1 MIIDGFEKLTLLDYP
16 ENIACII
23 FTRGCNLRCPFCHNS
38 SILEFSN
45 EEAKFSEKEI
55 FDYLEKRKNILDGVC
70 ITGGEPLLQP
80 DIKEFIKKIKNLNLK
95 VKLDTNGTNYSKLK
109 ELIEENLLDYV
120 AMDIKNVY
128 EKYSITTGIKN
139 LDIESIKKSIAL
151 LKKSKIEYEFRT
163 TIVKNYHTFEDIE
176 NLCKLVGKD
185 SDYYIQN
192 LINSDNV
199 LEKSLESFSNE
210 DLEKLKKFI
219 ENNYNNIKIR
229 NM

>member
-45 EEAKFSEKEI
+45 ETSKITEKEI

-95 VKLDTNGTNYSKLK
+95 VKLDTNGTNYLKLK
-109 ELIEENLLDYV
+109 ELLDENLLDYV

-128 EKYSITTGIKN
+128 EKYPITTGIKN
-139 LDIESIKKSIAL
+139 LDIENIKKSIAL
-151 LKKSKIEYEFRT
+151 LKKSKVEYEFRT
-163 TIVKNYHTFEDIE
+163 TIVKNFHTFEDIE

-185 SDYYIQN
+185 SNYYIQN
-192 LINSDNV
+192 FINSDNV
-199 LEKSLESFSNE
+199 LEKNLESFSNE
-210 DLEKLKKFI
+210 DLEKLKEFLN
-219 ENNYNNIKIR
+219 NNYNNVKIR

>member
-1 MIIDGFEKLTLLDYP
+1 
-16 ENIACII
+16 
-23 FTRGCNLRCPFCHNS
+23 
-38 SILEFSN
+38 
-45 EEAKFSEKEI
+45 
-55 FDYLEKRKNILDGVC
+55 
-70 ITGGEPLLQP
+70 
-80 DIKEFIKKIKNLNLK
+80 
-95 VKLDTNGTNYSKLK
+95 
-109 ELIEENLLDYV
+109 
-120 AMDIKNVY
+120 MDIKNVY
-128 EKYSITTGIKN
+128 EKYPITTGIKN
-139 LDIESIKKSIAL
+139 VDTESVKKSIAL

-192 LINSDNV
+192 FINSDNV

>member
-45 EEAKFSEKEI
+45 ETSKITEKEI

-70 ITGGEPLLQP
+70 ITGGEPLLQA

-95 VKLDTNGTNYSKLK
+95 VKLDTNGTNYLKLK
-109 ELIEENLLDYV
+109 ELLDENLLDYI

-128 EKYSITTGIKN
+128 EKYPNTTGIKN
-139 LDIESIKKSIAL
+139 LDIENIKKSIAL
-151 LKKSKIEYEFRT
+151 LKKSKVEYEFRT
-163 TIVKNYHTFEDIE
+163 TIVKNFHTFEDIE

-185 SDYYIQN
+185 SNYYIQN
-192 LINSDNV
+192 FINSDNV
-199 LEKSLESFSNE
+199 LEKNLESFSNE
-210 DLEKLKKFI
+210 DLEKLKEFLN
-219 ENNYNNIKIR
+219 NNYNNVKIR

>member
-45 EEAKFSEKEI
+45 ETSKITEKEI

-70 ITGGEPLLQP
+70 ITGGEPLLQA

-95 VKLDTNGTNYSKLK
+95 VKLDTNGTNYLKLK
-109 ELIEENLLDYV
+109 ELLDENLLDYI

-128 EKYSITTGIKN
+128 EKYPITTGIKN
-139 LDIESIKKSIAL
+139 LDIENIKKSIAL
-151 LKKSKIEYEFRT
+151 LKKSKVEYEFRT
-163 TIVKNYHTFEDIE
+163 TIVKNFHTFEDVE

-185 SDYYIQN
+185 SNYYIQN
-192 LINSDNV
+192 FINSDNV
-199 LEKSLESFSNE
+199 LEKNLESFSNE
-210 DLEKLKKFI
+210 DLEKLKEFLN
-219 ENNYNNIKIR
+219 NNYNNVKIR

>member
-38 SILEFSN
+38 SILDFSK
-45 EEAKFSEKEI
+45 EEAKFSEDEI

-70 ITGGEPLLQP
+70 ITGGEPLLQS

-151 LKKSKIEYEFRT
+151 LKKNKIKYEFRT

-192 LINSDNV
+192 FINSNNV
-199 LEKSLESFSNE
+199 LEKKLESFSDE
-210 DLEKLKKFI
+210 DLEKVKKFI

>member
-38 SILEFSN
+38 SILEFNN
-45 EEAKFSEKEI
+45 EEAKFSENEI

-128 EKYSITTGIKN
+128 EKYPITTGIKN
-139 LDIESIKKSIAL
+139 VDTESVKKSIAL

-192 LINSDNV
+192 FINSDNV

>member
-1 MIIDGFEKLTLLDYP
+1 MIIEKKKKLTLLDYP

-45 EEAKFSEKEI
+45 ETSKITEKEI

-70 ITGGEPLLQP
+70 ITGGEPLLQA

-95 VKLDTNGTNYSKLK
+95 VKLDTNGTNYLKLK
-109 ELIEENLLDYV
+109 ELLDENLLDYI

-128 EKYSITTGIKN
+128 EKYPNTTGIKN
-139 LDIESIKKSIAL
+139 LDIENIKKSIAL
-151 LKKSKIEYEFRT
+151 LKKSKVEYEFRT
-163 TIVKNYHTFEDIE
+163 TIVKNFHTFEDIE

-185 SDYYIQN
+185 SNYYIQN
-192 LINSDNV
+192 FINSDNV
-199 LEKSLESFSNE
+199 LEKNLESFSNE
-210 DLEKLKKFI
+210 DLEKLKEFLN
-219 ENNYNNIKIR
+219 NNYNNVKIR

>member
-45 EEAKFSEKEI
+45 ETSKITEKEI

-70 ITGGEPLLQP
+70 ITGGEPLLQA

-95 VKLDTNGTNYSKLK
+95 VKLDTNGTNYLKLK
-109 ELIEENLLDYV
+109 ELLDENLLDYV

-128 EKYSITTGIKN
+128 EKYPITTGIKN
-139 LDIESIKKSIAL
+139 LDIENIKKSIAL
-151 LKKSKIEYEFRT
+151 LKKSKVEYEFRT
-163 TIVKNYHTFEDIE
+163 TIVKNFHTFEDVE

-185 SDYYIQN
+185 SNYYIQN
-192 LINSDNV
+192 FINSDNV
-199 LEKSLESFSNE
+199 LEKNLESFSNE
-210 DLEKLKKFI
+210 DLEKLKEFLN
-219 ENNYNNIKIR
+219 NNYNNVKIR

>member
-45 EEAKFSEKEI
+45 ETSKITEKEI

-95 VKLDTNGTNYSKLK
+95 VKLDTNGTNYLKLK
-109 ELIEENLLDYV
+109 ELLDENLLDYI

-128 EKYSITTGIKN
+128 EKYPNTTGIKN
-139 LDIESIKKSIAL
+139 LDIENIKKSIAL
-151 LKKSKIEYEFRT
+151 LKKSKVEYEFRT
-163 TIVKNYHTFEDIE
+163 TIVKNFHTFEDVE

-185 SDYYIQN
+185 SNYYIQN
-192 LINSDNV
+192 FINSDNV
-199 LEKSLESFSNE
+199 LEKNLESFSNE
-210 DLEKLKKFI
+210 DLEKLKEFLN
-219 ENNYNNIKIR
+219 NNYNNVKIR

>member
-45 EEAKFSEKEI
+45 ETSKITEKEI

-70 ITGGEPLLQP
+70 ITGGEPLLQA

-95 VKLDTNGTNYSKLK
+95 VKLDTNGTNYLKLK
-109 ELIEENLLDYV
+109 ELLDENLLDYI

-128 EKYSITTGIKN
+128 EKYPNTTGIKN
-139 LDIESIKKSIAL
+139 LDIENIKKSIAL
-151 LKKSKIEYEFRT
+151 LKKSKVEYEFRT
-163 TIVKNYHTFEDIE
+163 TIVKNFHTFEDVE

-185 SDYYIQN
+185 SNYYIQN
-192 LINSDNV
+192 FINSDNV
-199 LEKSLESFSNE
+199 LEKNLESFSNE
-210 DLEKLKKFI
+210 DLEKLKEFLN
-219 ENNYNNIKIR
+219 NNYNNVKIR

>member
-45 EEAKFSEKEI
+45 ETSKITEKEI

-95 VKLDTNGTNYSKLK
+95 VKLDTNGTNYLKLK
-109 ELIEENLLDYV
+109 ELLDENLLDYI

-128 EKYSITTGIKN
+128 EKYPITTGIKN
-139 LDIESIKKSIAL
+139 LDIENIKKSIAL
-151 LKKSKIEYEFRT
+151 LKKSKVEYEFRT
-163 TIVKNYHTFEDIE
+163 TIVKNFHTFEDIE

-185 SDYYIQN
+185 SNYYIQN
-192 LINSDNV
+192 FISSDNV
-199 LEKSLESFSNE
+199 LEKKLESFSNE
-210 DLEKLKKFI
+210 DLEKLKEFLN
-219 ENNYNNIKIR
+219 NNYNNVKIR

>member
-38 SILEFSN
+38 SLLEFENKDS
-45 EEAKFSEKEI
+45 KFSEKEI
-55 FDYLEKRKNILDGVC
+55 FDYLEKRKKILDGVC
-70 ITGGEPLLQP
+70 ITGGEPLLQL

-95 VKLDTNGTNYSKLK
+95 VKLDTNGTNYLKLK
-109 ELIEENLLDYV
+109 ELIEENLVDYV

-128 EKYSITTGIKN
+128 DKYPVTTGVKN
-139 LDIESIKKSIAL
+139 LDIENIKKSIAM
-151 LKKSKIEYEFRT
+151 LKKSKIKYEFRT
-163 TIVKNYHTFEDIE
+163 TIVKNFHTFEDIE
-176 NLCKLVGKD
+176 NLCKLIGKD

-192 LINSDNV
+192 FIDSDNV
-199 LEKSLESFSNE
+199 LEKNLESFSSEELE
-210 DLEKLKKFI
+210 DLKKFI
-219 ENNYNNIKIR
+219 ENNYSNVKIR

>member
-45 EEAKFSEKEI
+45 EEAKFSENEI

-128 EKYSITTGIKN
+128 EKYPITTGIKN
-139 LDIESIKKSIAL
+139 VDTESVKKSIAL

-192 LINSDNV
+192 FINSDNV

>member
-45 EEAKFSEKEI
+45 ETSKITEKEI

-70 ITGGEPLLQP
+70 ITGGEPLLQV

-95 VKLDTNGTNYSKLK
+95 VKLDTNGTNYLKLK
-109 ELIEENLLDYV
+109 ELLDENLLDYI

-128 EKYSITTGIKN
+128 EKYPNTTGIKN
-139 LDIESIKKSIAL
+139 LDIENIKKSIAL
-151 LKKSKIEYEFRT
+151 LKKSKVEYEFRT
-163 TIVKNYHTFEDIE
+163 TIVKNFHTFEDIE

-185 SDYYIQN
+185 SNYYIQN
-192 LINSDNV
+192 FINSDNV
-199 LEKSLESFSNE
+199 LEKNLESFSNE
-210 DLEKLKKFI
+210 DLEKLKEFLN
-219 ENNYNNIKIR
+219 NNYNNVKIR

>member
-38 SILEFSN
+38 SLLEFENKDS
-45 EEAKFSEKEI
+45 KFSEKEI
-55 FDYLEKRKNILDGVC
+55 FDYLEKRKKILDGVC
-70 ITGGEPLLQP
+70 ITGGEPLLQL

-95 VKLDTNGTNYSKLK
+95 VKLDTNGTNYLKLK
-109 ELIEENLLDYV
+109 ELIEENLVDYV

-128 EKYSITTGIKN
+128 DKYPVTTGVKN
-139 LDIESIKKSIAL
+139 LDIENIKKSIAM
-151 LKKSKIEYEFRT
+151 LKKSKIKYEFRT
-163 TIVKNYHTFEDIE
+163 TIVKNFHTFEDIE
-176 NLCKLVGKD
+176 NLCKLIGKD

-192 LINSDNV
+192 FINSDNV
-199 LEKSLESFSNE
+199 LEKNLESFSSEELE
-210 DLEKLKKFI
+210 DLKKFI
-219 ENNYNNIKIR
+219 ENNYSNVKIR

>member
-45 EEAKFSEKEI
+45 ETSKITEKEI

-70 ITGGEPLLQP
+70 ITGGEPLLQA

-95 VKLDTNGTNYSKLK
+95 VKLDTNGTNYLKLK
-109 ELIEENLLDYV
+109 ELLDENLLDYV

-128 EKYSITTGIKN
+128 EKYPITTGIKN
-139 LDIESIKKSIAL
+139 LDIENIKKSIAL
-151 LKKSKIEYEFRT
+151 LKKSKVEYEFRT
-163 TIVKNYHTFEDIE
+163 TIVKNFHTFEDIE

-185 SDYYIQN
+185 SNYYIQN
-192 LINSDNV
+192 FINSDNV
-199 LEKSLESFSNE
+199 LEKNLESFSNE
-210 DLEKLKKFI
+210 DLEKLKEFLN
-219 ENNYNNIKIR
+219 NNYNNVKIR

>member
-38 SILEFSN
+38 SLLEFEN
-45 EEAKFSEKEI
+45 EDSKFSEKEI

-95 VKLDTNGTNYSKLK
+95 VKLDTNGTNYLKLK
-109 ELIEENLLDYV
+109 ELIEENLVDYV

-128 EKYSITTGIKN
+128 DKYPITTGVKN
-139 LDIESIKKSIAL
+139 INIENIKKCITL
-151 LKKSKIEYEFRT
+151 LKKNKVKHEFRT
-163 TIVKNYHTFEDIE
+163 TIVKNFHTYADIE
-176 NLCKLVGKD
+176 SLCKMVGKA
-185 SDYYIQN
+185 SPYYLQN
-192 LINSDNV
+192 FINSDNV
-199 LEKSLESFSNE
+199 LEKNLESFSNE
-210 DLEKLKKFI
+210 ELANLKNFLE
-219 ENNYNNIKIR
+219 ENYNNIKIR
-229 NM
+229 NV